1 MSLLTKAIIISILA
15 IITITTVVVS
25 VFHIRNQKAKVS
37 MYY

>member
-1 MSLLTKAIIISILA
+1 MSLLTKAIIIGILA
-15 IITITTVVVS
+15 IIAITTVVIS